1 MSSISLVSDTA
12 ELAEHYEAV
21 SADRQVKAGRVL
33 IADLGVRDGES
44 VLDVGC
50 GTGILAGHVADI
62 VGPTGQV
69 VGIDPLPLRIQL
81 AKRKARTNLR
91 FEVGDAND
99 LSPFPEASFDVVY
112 LNAVFHWL
120 PEKLGPLRQFARV
133 LKSGGRLGFVT
144 GSKDHPGPAQ
154 ELKREIL
161 SREPYARYAIHHAPP
176 YAVSAAELIDLL
188 AQTGFTEVAKL
199 DVIPNDHVHAS
210 PEALIAF
217 SEASSFGNFLGHLP
231 LDLKARATEELLR
244 GLEPFRTAD
253 GIQQGGSRI
262 FAVAIKQ

>member
-1 MSSISLVSDTA
+1 
-12 ELAEHYEAV
+12 
-21 SADRQVKAGRVL
+21 
-33 IADLGVRDGES
+33 

-50 GTGILAGHVADI
+50 GTGLLAEHVADL
-62 VGPTGQV
+62 VGPSGLV

-81 AKRKARTNLR
+81 AKRKSRPNLR
-91 FEVGDAND
+91 FEVGDATD
-99 LSPFPEASFDVVY
+99 LGVFPEASFDVVY

-133 LKSGGRLGFVT
+133 LKQGGRLGFVT

-154 ELKREIL
+154 AIKNEIL
-161 SREPYARYAIHHAPP
+161 SRPPYDRYPVQDTPP
-176 YAVSAAELIDLL
+176 YAVSAAELTDLL
-188 AQTGFTEVAKL
+188 AQTGFKVATI

-231 LDLKARATEELLR
+231 ADLKAAAAAELLR
-244 GLEPFRTAD
+244 ELEQFRTAE
-253 GIQQGGSRI
+253 GIHQGGSRI
-262 FAVAIKQ
+262 FAVAIKS